1 MADISGT
8 APTPTADITASFVS
22 YSSNMYVLD
31 YAIQPGG
38 TTQYINYDFNS
49 MVKFGNIYLGAS
61 TDGIYE
67 LDGDT
72 DDGDDIGAYFEP
84 IVTDFGINNPKKVR
98 FMFLGYEAGGD
109 LIVTFGD
116 NRSWVSRTVDS
127 VRTGQQWRRITGIRA
142 IRGRY
147 LTFRISNVG
156 GCDFGINSIDV
167 ALVTMPRSFKV

>member
-1 MADISGT
+1 MADIDGY
-8 APTPTADITASFVS
+8 APTPTADITASFVPYAS
-22 YSSNMYVLD
+22 CMFVLD

-61 TDGIYE
+61 ADGIYE

-72 DDGDDIGAYFEP
+72 DDGDPIGAYFEP

-98 FMFLGYEAGGD
+98 FMFLGYEADGD

-127 VRTGQQWRRITGIRA
+127 VRTGQQWRRITGTRE

-147 LTFRISNVG
+147 LTFRISNVD
-156 GCDFGINSIDV
+156 GCDFGIDSIDV
-167 ALVTMPRSFKV
+167 AVVTMPRSFTV

>member
-1 MADISGT
+1 MADILGT
-8 APTPTADITASFVS
+8 CPTPTADITASFVP
-22 YSSNMYVLD
+22 YSSCMYVLD

-49 MVKFGNIYLGAS
+49 MVKFGDIYLGAS
-61 TDGIYE
+61 SDGIYE

-72 DDGDDIGAYFEP
+72 DDGVDIGAYFEP

-98 FMFLGYEAGGD
+98 FMFLGFEAEGD

-116 NRSWVSRTVDS
+116 NRSMISRTVDS
-127 VRTGQQWRRITGIRA
+127 VRTGQQWRRITGNRD

-156 GCDFGINSIDV
+156 GCDFGIDSVDV
-167 ALVTMPRSFKV
+167 VLVTMPRSFKV